1 MSHADRMYRQ
11 YARASS
17 LKAML
22 DKYVLCLGIRA
33 EVSVDPHYVVVV
45 TPGNA
50 DSMKEIDAF
59 IDSFPGIR
67 HHKVRASTLM
77 PYGAITIDARC

>member
-1 MSHADRMYRQ
+1 VSHADRMYRR

-17 LKAML
+17 LKAMV
-22 DKYVLCLGIRA
+22 DKFVMCLGLRA
-33 EVSVDPHYVVVV
+33 EVTVDPHYVVVI

-50 DSMKEIDAF
+50 DSMKEIDTF
-59 IDSFPGIR
+59 IDGFPDIR
-67 HHKVRASTLM
+67 HHKIHASTLM